1 MRYKTKSILSHDA
14 ENCLKDL
21 LKDRGIT
28 DVINYCNPSDIFEL
42 DPALLDNIDD
52 AAILLKKHLD
62 NNSKILFI
70 VDCDCDGYYCVP
82 KNHFLS
88 KE

>member
-1 MRYKTKSILSHDA
+1 MRYKTKNNLSHDA
-14 ENCLKDL
+14 ENCLKEL

-70 VDCDCDGYYCVP
+70 VDCDCDGYCSSAMLWTYI
-82 KNHFLS
+82 
-88 KE
+88 